1 MTTTL
6 PSDFKEFLRLLDEK
20 GVEFLIVGGYAVGYH
35 GYPRSTGDM
44 NVWIDSTE
52 ENAERVVET
61 LKEFGFDGPR
71 LGPELF
77 LDPDRVIRMGHPPLR
92 IEVLT
97 SVTGV
102 SFGECYSSRT
112 VEEMEDGTPIHF
124 IGLEKLKENK
134 RASGRHRD
142 LDDWRIYRRS
152 ARAL

>member
-6 PSDFKEFLRLLDEK
+6 PSDFKEFLRLLDET
-20 GVEFLIVGGYAVGYH
+20 GVKYLIVGGYAVGYH

-44 NVWIDSTE
+44 DVWVESTD

-61 LKEFGFDGPR
+61 LREFGFDVPGHSPD
-71 LGPELF
+71 LF

-92 IEVLT
+92 IEILT

-102 SFGECYSSRT
+102 SFGECYSTRAA
-112 VEEMEDGTPIHF
+112 EEMEDGTPIHF

-134 RASGRHRD
+134 RATGRHKD
-142 LDDWRIYRRS
+142 LDD
-152 ARAL
+152 LENLP

>member
-20 GVEFLIVGGYAVGYH
+20 DVKYLIVGGYAVGYH

-44 NVWIDSTE
+44 DVWVESTE
-52 ENAERVVET
+52 ENAERVVEA
-61 LKEFGFDGPR
+61 LKEFGFDVPR
-71 LGPELF
+71 LAPDLF

-92 IEVLT
+92 IEILT

-102 SFGECYSSRT
+102 SFGECYSTRA
-112 VEEMEDGTPIHF
+112 VEEMGDGTPIHF

-134 RASGRHRD
+134 RASGRHKD
-142 LDDWRIYRRS
+142 LDD
-152 ARAL
+152 LENLP

>member
-20 GVEFLIVGGYAVGYH
+20 DVKYVIVGGYAVGYH

-44 NVWIDSTE
+44 DVWVESTE
-52 ENAERVVET
+52 ENAKRVVKT
-61 LKEFGFDGPR
+61 LKEFGFDVPGLSPD
-71 LGPELF
+71 LF

-92 IEVLT
+92 IEILT

-102 SFGECYSSRT
+102 SFGECYSTRAT
-112 VEEMEDGTPIHF
+112 EEMKDGTPIHF

-134 RASGRHRD
+134 RASGRHKD
-142 LDDWRIYRRS
+142 LDD
-152 ARAL
+152 LENLP